1 MSAISSRADGGAP
14 VPSPGRAVA
23 ALTGLRIL
31 ALKRAA
37 TRSADAPWV
46 WIGTTCGLAAAA
58 STIAVA
64 VARPDQLSLL
74 LACWAAGSI
83 LAPQVKGGPGSPV
96 TGEFLA
102 LSAMTSRQSSLV
114 VTVTALVGLGPAVV
128 LVAGLSQLVL
138 ARTLEPLTMLTAL
151 MAALLWNAL
160 IVALGRVAGEL
171 SRRLMR
177 ARTGA
182 LASGVLTAFLFA
194 LAAQGWVFAVAFF
207 HIPTLSTLAG
217 TALHLPSG
225 WGMLAIR
232 AANEGHWWDA
242 AGLLVLLLLAACLL
256 LWSAA
261 MIAAPAARPRP
272 MLVPARRELRARSVR
287 STALGKALRCILR
300 DPVRL
305 NRIAFALAYGFFF
318 TTMPLVIG
326 WQTLLPYAGPI
337 TS

>member
-58 STIAVA
+58 ATIAVA

-83 LAPQVKGGPGSPV
+83 LAPQVNGGPGSPV

-102 LSAMTSRQSSLV
+102 LSAMTSRQISLV

-151 MAALLWNAL
+151 MAALLWTAL
-160 IVALGRVAGEL
+160 VVALGRVAGEL

-207 HIPTLSTLAG
+207 DIPSLSTLAG

-242 AGLLVLLLLAACLL
+242 AVARP
-256 LWSAA
+256 
-261 MIAAPAARPRP
+261 PAAGCLPTAVVGCHDRRTCCPTEADAG
-272 MLVPARRELRARSVR
+272 AR
-287 STALGKALRCILR
+287 
-300 DPVRL
+300 
-305 NRIAFALAYGFFF
+305 
-318 TTMPLVIG
+318 
-326 WQTLLPYAGPI
+326 